1 MKGNNLKSKLIEWKE
16 NDWNIPE
23 VINGYELSLE
33 LMEALKST
41 DPILRDD
48 LALTFLWKM
57 IMEDMLEETQI
68 KKLLKLALSEEHLFY
83 KLGAIEDD
91 SVFNRAFTILI
102 IRWIIKYH
110 NDKVK
115 NDQHEILSKEEVL
128 DCFNKV
134 MDYLKREKDVR
145 GYIQDKGWGHSAAH
159 TGDALVSFAGSSE
172 LDKEQLYEILEGIK
186 DKVSIVYYVYKNE
199 EAERLTTA
207 CIELIK
213 RDDMEEEDIVEW
225 IRSFNDLEVPKEYQ
239 DTNPLEAYKYIHAFN
254 ENIKNFL
261 RSLYFRLKFKGM
273 SPLLMNEIED
283 ILNNFNQFFN
293 NK

>member
-1 MKGNNLKSKLIEWKE
+1 MGDNNLKSKLIEWKE

-115 NDQHEILSKEEVL
+115 NDGHGILLKEEVI

-134 MDYLKREKDVR
+134 M
-145 GYIQDKGWGHSAAH
+145 Q
-159 TGDALVSFAGSSE
+159 
-172 LDKEQLYEILEGIK
+172 
-186 DKVSIVYYVYKNE
+186 
-199 EAERLTTA
+199 
-207 CIELIK
+207 
-213 RDDMEEEDIVEW
+213 
-225 IRSFNDLEVPKEYQ
+225 
-239 DTNPLEAYKYIHAFN
+239 
-254 ENIKNFL
+254 
-261 RSLYFRLKFKGM
+261 
-273 SPLLMNEIED
+273 
-283 ILNNFNQFFN
+283 
-293 NK
+293 

>member
-1 MKGNNLKSKLIEWKE
+1 MSDNNLKSRLLEWKE
-16 NDWNIPE
+16 NDWTIPE
-23 VINGYELSLE
+23 EINRNELSLE

-41 DPILRDD
+41 DWILRDE
-48 LALTFLWKM
+48 LALSFLWKL
-57 IMEDMLEETQI
+57 IMEDMLEEGQI
-68 KKLLKLALSEEHLFY
+68 RNLLKLALSEEHLFY

-91 SVFNRAFTILI
+91 SVFNRAFTTLI

-134 MDYLKREKDVR
+134 MEYLKKEKDVR
-145 GYIQDKGWGHSAAH
+145 GYVQDKGWGHSAAH
-159 TGDALVSFAGSSE
+159 TGDALVSFAGSTE
-172 LDKEQLYEILEGIK
+172 LDKTQLLEILQGIK

-239 DTNPLEAYKYIHAFN
+239 DPNPLKAYKYIHSFN

-273 SPLLMNEIED
+273 SPLLINEIEAV
-283 ILNNFNQFFN
+283 LNNINEFFN